1 LSVNTLVVVH
11 VALRRGILVPL
22 PCRCLPLSAA
32 DAGLGYLFSFFFP
45 RPGLAPAGDLLSFA
59 SPKERKQRKGDPAVC
74 DPTLRF
80 GQPAVLT
87 FRGVSPK
94 LASLK
99 QGRAL
104 IRETLRS
111 SAHTEG
117 LWGPTRHRCARQGNT
132 TANARQT
139 RKACLPLG
147 PSEAMARSV
156 PKPLW
161 LRRGAQRFADQG
173 SQLFE
178 RSEFCETPRNAS
190 TAGCPVA
197 KRRGR
202 RQWGRLFFAYV
213 LLAKQKK
220 VSRLP
225 GRDPASERKLDQCV
239 RNPAVLFSPRA
250 KASSSTA
257 IPSARIPAGI
267 CEAAMD
273 ESRSRKNGHG

>member
-1 LSVNTLVVVH
+1 MWHSDGASWCPSLAAV
-11 VALRRGILVPL
+11 
-22 PCRCLPLSAA
+22 CRCLPLMRVWVTCF
-32 DAGLGYLFSFFFP
+32 LFSFRGRVSP
-45 RPGLAPAGDLLSFA
+45 RQATYFLLLRQKNVSKEKATLLS
-59 SPKERKQRKGDPAVC
+59 
-74 DPTLRF
+74 
-80 GQPAVLT
+80 AVLT